1 MARLNR
7 IESIDEKNAK
17 KLKTV
22 GITTVESLLDA
33 GATAAKRK
41 TLAKDAKVNEKQLL
55 RWVKHADL
63 FRIKGVAGLKAELL
77 EGIGVSNINQL
88 GKKDP
93 VKLREEMLS
102 YNDKKN
108 LVQRVPGMIQVKR
121 WVQTAKKLK
130 PVVK

>member
-121 WVQTAKKLK
+121 WVQTAKKMK